1 MNKSSEVA
9 NRLKD
14 LRIKWNKTQT
24 EMAKDCGVSP
34 RMWIKYEQGLSF
46 PGGEIWLALAINGAD
61 VNYLLTGWEV
71 SDDPQDVSLK
81 EDELKLIV
89 DYRQSTKKSK
99 EIILTIAEMVDNKPN
114 KKEPASDN
122 DIALFIADLE

>member
-46 PGGEIWLALAINGAD
+46 PGGEM
-61 VNYLLTGWEV
+61 
-71 SDDPQDVSLK
+71 VSLGNK
-81 EDELKLIV
+81 WSRCELPAYWMGGFRRPSRRELK
-89 DYRQSTKKSK
+89 RR
-99 EIILTIAEMVDNKPN
+99 
-114 KKEPASDN
+114 
-122 DIALFIADLE
+122 

>member
-1 MNKSSEVA
+1 MLLA
-9 NRLKD
+9 D
-14 LRIKWNKTQT
+14 
-24 EMAKDCGVSP
+24 
-34 RMWIKYEQGLSF
+34 
-46 PGGEIWLALAINGAD
+46 WLALAINGAD

-71 SDDPQDVSLK
+71 LDDPQDVSLK

-89 DYRQSTKKSK
+89 DYRHSTTKSK
-99 EIILTIAEMVDNKPN
+99 EIILTIAEMVDKKPN